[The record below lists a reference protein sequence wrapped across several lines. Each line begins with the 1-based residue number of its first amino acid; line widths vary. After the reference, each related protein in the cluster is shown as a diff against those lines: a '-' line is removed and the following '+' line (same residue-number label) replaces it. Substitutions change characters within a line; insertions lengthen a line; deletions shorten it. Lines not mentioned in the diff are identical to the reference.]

1 MENLDASVA
10 IIGAGISGLVAAINL
25 EKAGISTTVYE
36 ATDRVGGRVKTDY
49 IDGLTLDHGFQV
61 MLTAY
66 PATQKYLNYS
76 LLELEKFLPGAV
88 LLEEGKS
95 ELFGDPLRNSNF
107 ILPGIFGKQVS
118 FTDKLKLL
126 KLSNQLKKLSLDDIF
141 TNYETSTLDYLQ
153 KQEFSDDVLQAFFYP
168 FFTGIYLEDE
178 LRSSSKKF
186 EFVYKMFSEGLAT
199 IPEKG
204 IQAIPNQ
211 LYGQLKSTDFHFNE
225 PVEKVE
231 NQKLTTR
238 NGHSATY
245 DYVIITPDAGHLISN
260 LPDEQTKWRSVINLY
275 FSVKNKVITKK
286 LIGLINRKE
295 NALINN
301 LHYCQAIDQDSYLL
315 SVSIIK
321 SFSLSDKELIQQVRK
336 ELKDI
341 AGIEV
346 NEMIKK
352 YEIKK
357 ALPEMQQINYALQKT
372 ETQLKERIFMAG
384 DYLSNGSL
392 NAAMLNG
399 EAAGQAV
406 SEKIKNGIIN

>member
-1 MENLDASVA
+1 LDKKEESVA
-10 IIGAGISGLVAAINL
+10 IIGAGLSGLVAAINL
-25 EKAGISTTVYE
+25 EKAGINTTVYE

-66 PATQKYLNYS
+66 PATRKYLDYS
-76 LLELEKFLPGAV
+76 LLQLKQFLPGAV
-88 LLEEGKS
+88 LFQGGKS

-107 ILPGIFGKQVS
+107 FLPGILGKQVS
-118 FTDKLKLL
+118 FSDKLKLL
-126 KLSNQLKKLSLDDIF
+126 KLSNQLKKKSLDDIF
-141 TNYETSTLDYLQ
+141 NKQESTTLDYLQ
-153 KQEFSDDVLQAFFYP
+153 QHGFSNEVLKAFFYP
-168 FFTGIYLEDE
+168 FFSGIFLEDE
-178 LRSSSKKF
+178 LRSSSRKF
-186 EFVYKMFSEGLAT
+186 EFVYKMFSEGLAA

-211 LYGQLKSTDFHFNE
+211 LYGQLKETHFHFNE
-225 PVEKVE
+225 PVEKIE
-231 NQKLTTR
+231 NQKLTLK
-238 NGHSATY
+238 NGQSATY
-245 DYVIITPDAGHLISN
+245 DYMIITPDAGQLISN
-260 LPDEQTKWRSVINLY
+260 LPDHQTAWRSVTNLF

-286 LIGLINRKE
+286 LIGLIHSKE
-295 NALINN
+295 KALVNN
-301 LHYCQAIDQDSYLL
+301 LHYCQAIDQDAYLL
-315 SVSIIK
+315 SVSVVK
-321 SFSLSDKELIQQVRK
+321 SVSLSNKELIHQVTK

-346 NEMIKK
+346 NELIKK
-352 YEIKK
+352 YVIKK
-357 ALPEMQQINYALQKT
+357 ALPEMQQINYSLRKT

>member
-1 MENLDASVA
+1 METTDAHVA
-10 IIGAGISGLVAAINL
+10 IIGAGVSGLVAAINL
-25 EKAGISTTVYE
+25 EKAGIATTVFE

-66 PATQKYLNYS
+66 PATQKYLDYE

-88 LLEEGKS
+88 LFENGKS
-95 ELFGDPLRNSNF
+95 ELLGDPLRSPSF
-107 ILPGIFGKQVS
+107 IMPGIFGKLVS

-126 KLSNQLKKLSLDDIF
+126 QLRNQLKSKSLDAIF
-141 TNYETSTLDYLQ
+141 TNDETSTIDYLH
-153 KQEFSDDVLQAFFYP
+153 KQGFSNNILQTFFFP

-186 EFVYKMFSEGLAT
+186 EFVYKMFSEGLAA

-211 LYGQLKSTDFHFNE
+211 LYGQLKETAFRFNE

-231 NQKLTTR
+231 NQTLTLQ
-238 NGHSATY
+238 NGKSQTY
-245 DYVIITPDAGHLISN
+245 DYVIITTDAGQLISN
-260 LPDEQTKWRSVINLY
+260 LPEEKTDWRSVVNLY
-275 FSVKNKVITKK
+275 FSVKNKVIDKK

-301 LHYCQAIDQDSYLL
+301 LHYCQVIDRNTHLL

-321 SFSLSDKELIQQVRK
+321 SFNITEKELIAQVKR
-336 ELKDI
+336 ELKNI

-346 NEMIKK
+346 KELVKK
-352 YEIKK
+352 YHIKK

-372 ETQLKERIFMAG
+372 ETQLKERIFLTG

-399 EAAGQAV
+399 EATGQAV